1 MGAFLKGVIS
11 VDEKDKLIEDLK
23 RKLNDQQEEIQRLRD
38 ELEDI
43 HSHALCIV
51 TQATRALKID
61 YYAE

>member
-51 TQATRALKID
+51 TQTTRGLKIGE
-61 YYAE
+61 YAE